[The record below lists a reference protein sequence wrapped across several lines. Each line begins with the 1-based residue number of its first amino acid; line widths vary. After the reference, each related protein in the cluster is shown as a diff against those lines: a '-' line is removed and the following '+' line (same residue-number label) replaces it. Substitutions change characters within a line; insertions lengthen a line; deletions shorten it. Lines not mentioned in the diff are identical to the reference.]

1 MSKHEQKYAINDFTM
16 PVTPNVNVPL
26 MAVLSMKNVRFKFI
40 DPTLVHEWDIC
51 NI

>member
-1 MSKHEQKYAINDFTM
+1 MNKHEQKYAINDFTM
-16 PVTPNVNVPL
+16 LVTPSVNVPL
-26 MAVLSMKNVRFKFI
+26 MAILNMKNVRFKFI